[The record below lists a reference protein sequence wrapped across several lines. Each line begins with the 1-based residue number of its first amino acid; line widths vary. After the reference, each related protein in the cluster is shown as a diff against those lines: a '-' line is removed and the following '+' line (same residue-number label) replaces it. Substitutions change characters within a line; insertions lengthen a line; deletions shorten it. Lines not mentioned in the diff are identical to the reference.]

1 MFTGISLLSPPPP
14 LIPPPP
20 CFPSVQFNSLPTDRC
35 ALLSEHLELA
45 TVLTEGLFYE
55 ALPGGS
61 HGACL
66 NFKKSHVSVYKCF
79 TLLSE
84 IEQKFF
90 VFVRILKK
98 GHSDVLWRNHY
109 SPAISQLTFRI
120 LNTYGSPFT
129 INTIH
134 RRVHWSSLTRDVL
147 WSARKITSSWH
158 SDWW

>member
-1 MFTGISLLSPPPP
+1 MFTGFPLLSPPPP
-14 LIPPPP
+14 SFPPSP

-61 HGACL
+61 HGTCL

-79 TLLSE
+79 TLLLE

-90 VFVRILKK
+90 VFVSAVKKPLQSFNFSVNISHIEHLWIAIHNKHNSQEGPPKLIDKRRSLKHK
-98 GHSDVLWRNHY
+98 ENYFFL
-109 SPAISQLTFRI
+109 AFR
-120 LNTYGSPFT
+120 LV
-129 INTIH
+129 IN
-134 RRVHWSSLTRDVL
+134 
-147 WSARKITSSWH
+147 
-158 SDWW
+158 